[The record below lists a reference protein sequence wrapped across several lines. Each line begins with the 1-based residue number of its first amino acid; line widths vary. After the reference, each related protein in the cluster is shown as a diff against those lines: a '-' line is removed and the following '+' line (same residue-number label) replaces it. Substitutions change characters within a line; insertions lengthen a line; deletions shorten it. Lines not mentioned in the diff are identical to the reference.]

1 VVIYRITS
9 IILFGLVSMGI
20 LNAQDMKQDIK
31 EQVPI
36 ILKALNLNN
45 TLKEKIKN
53 DCVIAVLYNPH
64 SSLSGD
70 EKKSIVKSL
79 EDNKKIKIHDKKI
92 QVVEIPMDMNM
103 NLEKQIMIKKIN
115 VFWLSA
121 GLEAYANGIKESA
134 KFNQVITISS
144 DPALVTGAFAAMSTQ
159 KSENG
164 YKLIINKNETN
175 NIQLDLNEKL
185 LSEAIIVE

>member
-1 VVIYRITS
+1 MVIYRITF
-9 IILFGLVSMGI
+9 IILLGLIGMGI
-20 LNAQDMKQDIK
+20 LNAQDKKQDIE

-53 DCVIAVLYNPH
+53 DCVIAVLYNPQ

-70 EKKSIVKSL
+70 EKKAIVKSL
-79 EDNKKIKIHDKKI
+79 EDNKKIKIYDKKLR
-92 QVVEIPMDMNM
+92 VVEIPMDMNT
-103 NLEKQIMIKKIN
+103 NLEKQVVIKKIN

-121 GLEAYANGIKESA
+121 GLEAYTNGIKESA

-144 DPALVTGAFAAMSTQ
+144 DPTLVTGAFAAMSTQ

-164 YKLIINKNETN
+164 HKLIINKNETN
-175 NIQLDLNEKL
+175 NIHLDLNEKL
-185 LSEAIIVE
+185 FSEAIIVE

>member
-1 VVIYRITS
+1 MIYRITS
-9 IILFGLVSMGI
+9 IILLGLIGMGI
-20 LNAQDMKQDIK
+20 LNAQDKKQDIE

-53 DCVIAVLYNPH
+53 DCVIAVLYNPQ
-64 SSLSGD
+64 SSSSGD
-70 EKKSIVKSL
+70 EKKVIVMSL
-79 EDNKKIKIHDKKI
+79 EDNKKIKIHNKKL
-92 QVVEIPMDMNM
+92 QVLEIPMDMSI

-115 VFWLSA
+115 VFWLSV

-144 DPALVTGAFAAMSTQ
+144 DPRLVTGAFAAMSTQ

-164 YKLIINKNETN
+164 HKLIINKNEIN
-175 NIQLDLNEKL
+175 NIHLDLNEKL
-185 LSEAIIVE
+185 ISEAIIVE